1 MVNYLGKIVY
11 DKESSLQP
19 YAQLVNVPELQGT
32 LRCRFCRYF
41 EVRRTEDDYYK
52 CIDSHR
58 CGTESLLYAP
68 MVNSD
73 VHLTDIDEEHFT
85 PVAITKQHE
94 IDSMKRYL
102 QLWSCDIAGY
112 QCCKLCYFYPQRI
125 EKQQTI
131 SACANSHDC
140 GQNASFWDLL
150 ELSNNLLYNFPYK
163 LYPYTYTAKIT
174 FLDGT
179 TTTATP
185 VSLSRD
191 SSGRVLVT
199 LSDGTIA
206 RILLVDYEY
215 PSAWCWLYGAW
226 DDPTCFQ
233 ANNLANFPLPTD
245 YPTIILRCDGQL
257 LYEWLIDHYVSY
269 QGLHGSLGYVFRH
282 QYATQHYIY
291 LASRAYNSN
300 MISFTGGYFVTIDDI
315 GENTSVYFKF
325 GNTDYYLGTTFQE
338 AKPSQWKKMKM
349 TGDLPVGTVVITI
362 TSYDSVPANFL
373 RAIGVRDSLFQNI

>member
-85 PVAITKQHE
+85 PAAITKQHE

-102 QLWSCDIAGY
+102 QLWSCDISGY

-150 ELSNNLLYNFPYK
+150 ELNNTQLYEFPYK
-163 LYPYTYTAKIT
+163 LWPYTYTAKIT
-174 FLDGT
+174 FIDGIT
-179 TTTATP
+179 TAATP

-257 LYEWLIDHYVSY
+257 LYEWLIDHNVSY

-325 GNTDYYLGTTFQE
+325 GNTDYYLGATFQE

-373 RAIGVRDSLFQNI
+373 RAIGVRDSLFQNM

>member
-1 MVNYLGKIVY
+1 MINYLGKIIY
-11 DKESSLQP
+11 DKDAAPQP

-41 EVRRTEDDYYK
+41 AVRRTEDDYYK
-52 CIDSHR
+52 CQESHR
-58 CGTESLLYAP
+58 CGSESLLYAP

-94 IDSMKRYL
+94 INSVKRYL
-102 QLWSCDIAGY
+102 QLWSCDISGY
-112 QCCKLCYFYPQRI
+112 QCCKICYFYPQRI
-125 EKQQTI
+125 ENQQTI

-150 ELSNNLLYNFPYK
+150 ELKNTLLYEFPYK
-163 LYPYTYTAKIT
+163 LYPYTYTSDIT

-179 TTTATP
+179 TTTTTP

-206 RILLVDYEY
+206 RILLVDIQY
-215 PSAWCWLYGAW
+215 PSAWCWLRGAW

-233 ANNLANFPLPTD
+233 ADNLANFPLPTD
-245 YPTIILRCDGQL
+245 YPTIILRIDGNIL
-257 LYEWLIDHYVSY
+257 SDWLMDQGVSSK
-269 QGLHGSLGYVFRH
+269 GLKGSLGTLLRV
-282 QYATQHYIY
+282 Y
-291 LASRAYNSN
+291 LGDGEYCYLGSRAYTSN
-300 MISFTGGYFVTIDDI
+300 MNSYTGGFTVSIDDI
-315 GENTSVYFKF
+315 TSGHSVFFKF
-325 GNTDYYLGTTFQE
+325 GTSDYYLGASFAAAE
-338 AKPSQWKKMKM
+338 PKQWKKVKV
-349 TGDLPVGTVVITI
+349 TSDWPVGTTIVTI
-362 TSYDSVPANFL
+362 TSYNSTPATFL
-373 RAIGVRDSLFQNI
+373 RAIGVRDSLFQSL

>member
-1 MVNYLGKIVY
+1 MVNYLGKIIY
-11 DKESSLQP
+11 DKDAAPQP

-94 IDSMKRYL
+94 IDSLKRYL
-102 QLWSCDIAGY
+102 QLWSCDISGY

-150 ELSNNLLYNFPYK
+150 ELRNTLLYEFPYK
-163 LYPYTYTAKIT
+163 LYPYTYTARIT
-174 FLDGT
+174 FLDGIT
-179 TTTATP
+179 TAATP
-185 VSLSRD
+185 VSLSIINGD
-191 SSGRVLVT
+191 FACVT
-199 LSDGTIA
+199 LSDNTTA
-206 RILLVDYEY
+206 FILLVDYQY
-215 PSAWCWLYGAW
+215 PSAWCFLRAPYAEKESW
-226 DDPTCFQ
+226 Q
-233 ANNLANFPLPTD
+233 ADRLTAIPAAASRP
-245 YPTIILRCDGQL
+245 IAILRLDHQRL
-257 LYEWLIDHYVSY
+257 HDFLID
-269 QGLHGSLGYVFRH
+269 QGVTPEGLKGSLGTILRVYVSEGV
-282 QYATQHYIY
+282 YCI
-291 LASRAYNSN
+291 LASRSYTASMNSY
-300 MISFTGGYFVTIDDI
+300 SGGFTVSIDDV
-315 GENTSVYFKF
+315 TSSHTVYFKF
-325 GNTDYYLGTTFQE
+325 GSTDYYLGATFDE
-338 AKPSQWKKMKM
+338 AEPKQWKKIKM
-349 TGDLPVGTVVITI
+349 TGSLPADAIVITI
-362 TSYDSVPANFL
+362 TSYNSTPATFL
-373 RAIGVRDSLFQNI
+373 RAIGVRDSLFQNL

>member
-1 MVNYLGKIVY
+1 MVNYLGKIIY
-11 DKESSLQP
+11 NKDAEDQP

-41 EVRRTEDDYYK
+41 ELNRTEDDYFK
-52 CIDSHR
+52 CRESHR
-58 CGTESLLYAP
+58 CGYESLLYAP
-68 MVNSD
+68 MVCSD
-73 VHLTDIDEEHFT
+73 GHLHDIDEEHFT

-102 QLWSCDIAGY
+102 QLWSCDISGY

-150 ELSNNLLYNFPYK
+150 ELNNNMLYNFPYK

-191 SSGRVLVT
+191 TYGYVLVT

-206 RILLVDYEY
+206 RILLVDIYY
-215 PSAWCWLYGAW
+215 PSAWCLLRGAW

-233 ANNLANFPLPTD
+233 ANILVNFPLRTD
-245 YPTIILRCDGQL
+245 YPTIILRCDGEL
-257 LYEWLIDHYVSY
+257 LYEWLLDHYVSY
-269 QGLHGSLGYVFRH
+269 QGLKGSLGYVFRH
-282 QYATQHYIY
+282 QYATQHYVY

-300 MISFTGGYFVTIDDI
+300 MNADGNNYLVSIDDI

-325 GNTDYYLGTTFQE
+325 GNTDYYLGATFQE

-373 RAIGVRDSLFQNI
+373 RAIGVRDSLFQNM

>member
-1 MVNYLGKIVY
+1 MINYLGKIIY

-150 ELSNNLLYNFPYK
+150 ELNNNLLYEFPYK